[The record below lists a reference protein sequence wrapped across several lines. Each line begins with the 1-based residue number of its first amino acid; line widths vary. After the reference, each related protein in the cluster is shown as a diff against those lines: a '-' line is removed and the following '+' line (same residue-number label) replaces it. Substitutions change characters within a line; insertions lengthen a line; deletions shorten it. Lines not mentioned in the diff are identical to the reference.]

1 MRPYVPFLTRRSDG
15 DRADRAMETVLTA
28 VALAFVVAT
37 ILLALWVFVIA
48 PIVIPL
54 RSARR

>member
-1 MRPYVPFLTRRSDG
+1 MEAAACGRMFRSSQG
-15 DRADRAMETVLTA
+15 GAMETVLTV